1 MSDGESDDVSDE
13 TFKTEESEE
22 ADTDSSADTQNS
34 DEDQKLLQELEQM
47 RAEGHAPQHFHLV

>member
-1 MSDGESDDVSDE
+1 MSDGEDDDVSDE

-22 ADTDSSADTQNS
+22 GDTESSAETQDS

-47 RAEGHAPQHFHLV
+47 RAEGRDPQHFHLV